1 MHPRERGDH
10 NMCHPDTDVTT
21 DTRPAS
27 PATEETFS
35 IEVTGTSMPVFQASP
50 AGSSRGNVIVIH
62 DIHGANA
69 FYHDL
74 SRRLASEGY
83 TAYLPD
89 LFVRQGPLL
98 EPTREHAM
106 ARGGTLSYP
115 MAIEDLKRT
124 IDIAER
130 RSPGKTGAV
139 GFCMGGTLVMLLAS
153 RESTMVAG
161 AIYYGFPA
169 NPNIS
174 ENRPWQP
181 LDEASDVDTPLVG
194 FWGDQ
199 DNGVGMD
206 NVAVYRAG
214 LEAADKPHD
223 FTIYPGLPH
232 GFLTFDESNPN
243 YEGSQDSWARL
254 LTFFGDRLA

>member
-1 MHPRERGDH
+1 
-10 NMCHPDTDVTT
+10 MCHPDTDVTT
-21 DTRPAS
+21 G
-27 PATEETFS
+27 ATQINAANEETFTV
-35 IEVTGTSMPVFQASP
+35 EVAGASMPVFQASP
-50 AGSSRGNVIVIH
+50 AGASRGNVIVIH
-62 DIHGANA
+62 DIHGAND

-74 SRRLASEGY
+74 ARRLASEGY

-89 LFVRQGPLL
+89 LFVRQGPLP

-115 MAIEDLKRT
+115 TSIDDLKRT

-130 RSPGKTGAV
+130 RSPGMTATV

-153 RESTMVAG
+153 REPRMAAG

-169 NPNIS
+169 NLNRS

-181 LDEASDVDTPLVG
+181 LDEAAQVETPLLG

-199 DNGVGMD
+199 DKGVGMD
-206 NVAVYRAG
+206 NVEAYRAG
-214 LEAADKPHD
+214 LAAAGKSYD

-232 GFLTFDESNPN
+232 GFLTFDEANPK
-243 YEGSQDSWARL
+243 YQESQDSWRKL
-254 LTFFGDRLA
+254 LVFFRDMLT

>member
-1 MHPRERGDH
+1 
-10 NMCHPDTDVTT
+10 MCHPDTDVTASA
-21 DTRPAS
+21 RSGNPA
-27 PATEETFS
+27 AEETFTV
-35 IEVTGTSMPVFQASP
+35 EVDGASMPVFQVSP
-50 AGSSRGNVIVIH
+50 SGSSRGNVIVIH

-74 SRRLASEGY
+74 VRRLAGEGY

-89 LFVRQGPLL
+89 LFVRQGPLP
-98 EPTREHAM
+98 EPTHEHAR
-106 ARGGTLSYP
+106 ARGGKLSYP
-115 MAIEDLKRT
+115 MAIEDLQRT
-124 IDIAER
+124 LDIAER
-130 RSPGKTGAV
+130 RSPGKTGTV

-153 RESTMVAG
+153 REPRMAAG

-181 LDEASDVDTPLVG
+181 LDEAAQVATPLLG

-199 DNGVGMD
+199 DKGVGMD
-206 NVAVYRAG
+206 NVAAYRSA
-214 LEAADKPHD
+214 LEAAGKPHD

-232 GFLTFDESNPN
+232 GFLTFDDSNPN
-243 YEGSQDSWARL
+243 IDGSRDSWQTL
-254 LTFFGDRLA
+254 LVFFGDRLA

>member
-1 MHPRERGDH
+1 
-10 NMCHPDTDVTT
+10 MCHPDTDV
-21 DTRPAS
+21 AGNGLS
-27 PATEETFS
+27 ANHATEESFTV
-35 IEVTGTSMPVFQASP
+35 EVNDASMPVFQASP
-50 AGSSRGNVIVIH
+50 SGASRGTVIIIH

-74 SRRLASEGY
+74 ARRLASEGY

-89 LFVRQGPLL
+89 LFVRQGPLP
-98 EPTREHAM
+98 EATREHAM
-106 ARGGTLSYP
+106 ARGQTLSFP
-115 MAIEDLKRT
+115 TSVEDLKRT

-130 RSPGKTGAV
+130 RSPGKVGTV

-153 RESTMVAG
+153 REPRMTAG

-169 NPNIS
+169 NPNRS

-181 LDEASDVDTPLVG
+181 MDEAAEVATPLIG

-199 DNGVGMD
+199 DKGVGMD
-206 NVAVYRAG
+206 NVATYRAG
-214 LEAADKPHD
+214 LEAADKEHD

-232 GFLTFDESNPN
+232 GFLTFDEANPN
-243 YEGSQDSWARL
+243 YTGSQDSWRKLLSFFSARL
-254 LTFFGDRLA
+254 A